1 MPNLHTC
8 LASAALIM
16 LVGCSSTTT
25 SNTSRSGT
33 EQLLV
38 SNAIDQTL
46 NKVDFSVFAGHKVY
60 LEEKYLEAVDKPY
73 IVGSLRHRLLQ
84 NGAQLV
90 SAADKS
96 QIVIEPRSGGVGT
109 HSASTF
115 VGVPEIVLPG
125 MLTLPETR
133 LIEKKNQKGIAKIG
147 LVAYETETG
156 RSLGSGGLALSE
168 SDDSNWYFVGIGPYQ
183 NGSIREEV
191 KQAKKQRPAKTSSRP
206 NYSSTVAFSEPVGTL
221 NSLHKPGQVRLTAGE
236 EETKEVPAKNAS
248 ADKNSSPEW
257 VR

>member
-115 VGVPEIVLPG
+115 VGVPKLCCRGCSPC
-125 MLTLPETR
+125 P
-133 LIEKKNQKGIAKIG
+133 K
-147 LVAYETETG
+147 
-156 RSLGSGGLALSE
+156 
-168 SDDSNWYFVGIGPYQ
+168 
-183 NGSIREEV
+183 
-191 KQAKKQRPAKTSSRP
+191 PA
-206 NYSSTVAFSEPVGTL
+206 
-221 NSLHKPGQVRLTAGE
+221 
-236 EETKEVPAKNAS
+236 
-248 ADKNSSPEW
+248 
-257 VR
+257 

>member
-1 MPNLHTC
+1 MPNLHSYLPI
-8 LASAALIM
+8 LALLL

-25 SNTSRSGT
+25 SNTARSGT

-38 SNAIDQTL
+38 SNAVDQTL
-46 NKVDFSVFAGHKVY
+46 NKVDFSVFAGHDVY
-60 LEEKYLEAVDKPY
+60 LEEKYLECVDKNY

-84 NGAQLV
+84 SGARLV
-90 SAADKS
+90 PAADKS
-96 QIVIEPRSGGVGT
+96 EIVIEPRSGGVGT

-133 LIEKKNQKGIAKIG
+133 LIEKKNQKGIAKLG
-147 LVAYETETG
+147 LVAYESKTG
-156 RSLGSGGLALSE
+156 RALGTGGLALSE

-183 NGSIREEV
+183 NGSIQEEV
-191 KQAKKQRPAKTSSRP
+191 KRAKKQRPVKQGPAF
-206 NYSSTVAFSEPVGTL
+206 SSTVAFSEPAGST
-221 NSLHKPGQVRLTAGE
+221 NSLHQPGQVRLTAGE
-236 EETKEVPAKNAS
+236 ETAKEVPAKEAKSSENA
-248 ADKNSSPEW
+248 PEW